1 MDSFFVWLFFLFVE
15 LWPCGH
21 RPTLL
26 IYKKLN
32 NYSNIDSRLTVM
44 DFIEPKSLI
53 RPTHWSKEVE
63 NAYRFQLAGYR
74 DENEY
79 KQLRKVAQIDMWP
92 DSGFV
97 KKLQRRKDG
106 YFYYFDKDRECP
118 DKEINKCKIY
128 SY

>member
-1 MDSFFVWLFFLFVE
+1 MATS
-15 LWPCGH
+15 
-21 RPTLL
+21 TLAAL
-26 IYKKLN
+26 
-32 NYSNIDSRLTVM
+32 
-44 DFIEPKSLI
+44 EPKSLI

-74 DENEY
+74 DELEY
-79 KQLRKVAQIDMWP
+79 KRVRQVAEIDTWP

-106 YFYYFDKDRECP
+106 FFYYFDKLRECP

>member
-1 MDSFFVWLFFLFVE
+1 MATSALKVL
-15 LWPCGH
+15 
-21 RPTLL
+21 
-26 IYKKLN
+26 
-32 NYSNIDSRLTVM
+32 
-44 DFIEPKSLI
+44 EPKSLI

-74 DENEY
+74 DELEY
-79 KQLRKVAQIDMWP
+79 KRVRQVAEVEKKHNVYFFHFIVYFQIDVWP

-106 YFYYFDKDRECP
+106 CFYYFDKLRECP